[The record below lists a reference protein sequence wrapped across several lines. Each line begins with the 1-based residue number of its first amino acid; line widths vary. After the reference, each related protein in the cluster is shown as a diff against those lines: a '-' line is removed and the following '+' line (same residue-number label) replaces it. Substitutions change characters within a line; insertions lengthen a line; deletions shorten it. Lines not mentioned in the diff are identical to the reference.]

1 MPRRQR
7 LRRGRERDTPV
18 PSFGFYPSITCR
30 KTNLASLS
38 SRRVAQRDE
47 RQPSSAHRQKEARTQ
62 LAPGPR
68 HHVGSLR
75 ESRAEGQGHAHLIY
89 IYCCSDTCCRP
100 ASMAPTKSPLPISA
114 MGRHGRPDAISDPV
128 RTTRNGA
135 TRSGLGKRIL
145 ENPSGARNDAPS
157 AHDRHPL
164 RSLPE
169 RTPAGYDPISSASG
183 DIDAS
188 TRRAQRCVLAVLPR
202 GACKTLPSATHGAC
216 ARTLQAGALRHG
228 AVLGME
234 AAVRGCR
241 GEAGCAAARP

>member
-7 LRRGRERDTPV
+7 LRRGRELNTHAPF
-18 PSFGFYPSITCR
+18 FGFYPSVTCR

-38 SRRVAQRDE
+38 SRRVARRDE
-47 RQPSSAHRQKEARTQ
+47 RQPSSTHKQKEARTQ

-75 ESRAEGQGHAHLIY
+75 ESRAEGQGHAHLIFILLLGHVLPPGLY
-89 IYCCSDTCCRP
+89 GAHEEP
-100 ASMAPTKSPLPISA
+100 AASLD
-114 MGRHGRPDAISDPV
+114 HG
-128 RTTRNGA
+128 TTR
-135 TRSGLGKRIL
+135 TPRRHLGPRADNA
-145 ENPSGARNDAPS
+145 ERGDAVGPREAHFGEPSGARNDAPS

-169 RTPAGYDPISSASG
+169 RTPAGYDPVSSASG

-188 TRRAQRCVLAVLPR
+188 ARRAQRCVLAVLPR
-202 GACKTLPSATHGAC
+202 EARETLPSATHGAC